1 MNNLQYRCSL
11 SSTRRD
17 IASDEEIASR
27 SMVQF
32 LIDINFFVIPIKII
46 SIPIENNL
54 IPIEIFLIHIM
65 IIKPTRNTTKLS
77 FYLRP
82 GVSKNV
88 QNVSK

>member
-46 SIPIENNL
+46 SIPIENY
-54 IPIEIFLIHIM
+54 LIHIK